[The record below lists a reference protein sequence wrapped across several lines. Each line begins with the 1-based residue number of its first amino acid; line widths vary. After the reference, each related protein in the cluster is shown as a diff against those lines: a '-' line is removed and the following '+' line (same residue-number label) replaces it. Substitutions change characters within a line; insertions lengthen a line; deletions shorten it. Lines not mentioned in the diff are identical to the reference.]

1 MPVHSA
7 PHRDRNHP
15 DGRADQ
21 LRHHIL
27 TLGTRSESESDIE
40 IVSSL
45 ELEKRL
51 RLFREKA
58 QNKWMENSSLT
69 AHDSLQDEVAYGLT
83 KASLLEE
90 VQSVVQVDKEKDGS

>member
-27 TLGTRSESESDIE
+27 TLGTQSESESDIE
-40 IVSSL
+40 IVSSV
-45 ELEKRL
+45 ELGKRL
-51 RLFREKA
+51 RRFRE
-58 QNKWMENSSLT
+58 N

-83 KASLLEE
+83 MASLLKEA
-90 VQSVVQVDKEKDGS
+90 QSVVHADNERKMAASIDKFEAPHIF

>member
-40 IVSSL
+40 IVSSV

-58 QNKWMENSSLT
+58 KNKRMGNPSLI

-83 KASLLEE
+83 KATLLEE

>member
-1 MPVHSA
+1 M
-7 PHRDRNHP
+7 
-15 DGRADQ
+15 
-21 LRHHIL
+21 
-27 TLGTRSESESDIE
+27 
-40 IVSSL
+40 SSV

-58 QNKWMENSSLT
+58 KNKRMGNPSLT

-83 KASLLEE
+83 KASLLKE